1 MRSPVGIFTCQPP
14 QPEALPLRLL
24 LLRHA
29 KSSWEHPGLSDHD
42 RPLSDRGR
50 RAARAMAR
58 TLAAEGLHLDAV
70 LTSSALRART
80 TCENVLAPLGPEPE
94 VTVEL
99 YMASPREML
108 ELVREQ
114 GPDVSRLAVVGHNP
128 GMHDFAVRLCGDGP
142 PTELRR
148 LREKFPTGALAEI
161 DLPGRSWREVGFGT
175 GTLVRF
181 LRPKDLEDAEEL
193 GL

>member
-114 GPDVSRLAVVGHNP
+114 GPDVARLAVVGHNP
-128 GMHDFAVRLCGDGP
+128 GMENLAMALAGP
-142 PTELRR
+142 GSNPKALAR
-148 LREKFPTGALAEI
+148 LRGKFPTAAMAEFEFDADGWAEVARGA
-161 DLPGRSWREVGFGT
+161 GRLT
-175 GTLVRF
+175 RF
-181 LRPKDLEDAEEL
+181 IRPKDLA
-193 GL
+193 